1 MSPEETALGQGLA
14 VALARVEGKID
25 AYAARTS
32 AVEQRL
38 DDVDVRLR
46 EAASEEDVRALDD
59 RLRAQETRSV
69 VTPTGLVAAIA
80 STVAILGGFITFL
93 DRLYS

>member
-1 MSPEETALGQGLA
+1 MSPEETGLAQGLA

-32 AVEQRL
+32 AVEQRH

-46 EAASEEDVRALDD
+46 EAASEEDVRVLDE

-69 VTPTGLVAAIA
+69 VTPAGLVASLA
-80 STVAILGGFITFL
+80 STVAILGGVVTFL